1 MPRTG
6 LRQKLIEEIKGLPTE
21 KVREVANFVDYLSL
35 KEDDWFV
42 EYINRRGAQAK
53 IDKKRDRKFTSLA
66 ELQKPFK

>member
-1 MPRTG
+1 M
-6 LRQKLIEEIKGLPTE
+6 PTE

-53 IDKKRDRKFTSLA
+53 IDKKRGKKFTSLS
-66 ELQKPFK
+66 ELQESFK